1 MHKKFLKLFIYNK
14 NLIDSLEKKLFIFT
28 VCKQIN
34 QIARNAG
41 KNSITQLTL
50 VEIVLT
56 ITFSTGESIVGIF
69 DRKW

>member
-1 MHKKFLKLFIYNK
+1 MHLHCLQRNK
-14 NLIDSLEKKLFIFT
+14 PNCERCT
-28 VCKQIN
+28 V
-34 QIARNAG
+34 G

-69 DRKW
+69 DRK

>member
-1 MHKKFLKLFIYNK
+1 M
-14 NLIDSLEKKLFIFT
+14 IDSLGKKSMYLH
-28 VCKQIN
+28 CKKIN
-34 QIARNAG
+34 QIVSTAG

-69 DRKW
+69 DRK

>member
-1 MHKKFLKLFIYNK
+1 MHNSLFTKNK
-14 NLIDSLEKKLFIFT
+14 QNCEHCT
-28 VCKQIN
+28 
-34 QIARNAG
+34 AG

-69 DRKW
+69 DRK